1 MRPSTSPTGPLSTA
15 HAPSPGNAA
24 STTSAPVT
32 STARRSL
39 GLRAQLLVMG
49 VGSVAL
55 TAVLLTAAGA
65 YQSATLAGRAG
76 DDVRALTSSSLTTT
90 VLQAESL
97 VETQVATV
105 TSRLE
110 SDLGVAQQVLATQGA
125 VELGAPVTWRATN
138 QTTGD
143 ATDVTLPRMSV
154 GGTWLGQNTDLSTAT
169 PVVDDIAELLGEA
182 VTVFQR
188 VDGTGDMLRV
198 ATTVPTADGARA
210 IGTYIA
216 AKAADG
222 SPNAVVSALLSGESY
237 FGTAQVVGETY
248 VTGYGPLTDASGEV
262 VGAIFVGLPQTDVD
276 APLRAALAQIAIG
289 DVGYVT
295 VTDAAGAYVVP
306 PPGAS
311 EGDSALDATDAD
323 GSAYTQQIT
332 DALAAA
338 DGGHVQTTVT
348 LPTEGRATVEA
359 GSFPAWGWTIA
370 AWGFDS
376 DLEAVPRQLEAGSAE
391 LLRNLALVGVVVA
404 ALIAGLVVWAS
415 GRITARLGRLTDAL
429 RRVAGRD
436 LSVTV
441 VPEGSDEIGTM
452 GVALR
457 EAVDGMRTAVQR
469 MEASAGSLDATAEG
483 LGGSSRAL
491 EGIAS
496 DAQERASEAAGSA
509 SVVSSEVQAVTAA
522 MTEMRTSID
531 SVGHDVRAASEQAA
545 RAVTLISEAS
555 ESAERLGG
563 SSSQIAAVL
572 RTVTTIAEQTNL
584 LALNATIE
592 AARAGD
598 AGKGFAV
605 VAGEVKE
612 LSQQTARAIDAI
624 TPVLDAVTTDA
635 GDVTVGISRI
645 AQAMTEVNERQSSVA
660 AVVEQQ
666 VMTTTEIE
674 RNLVRAAGSSTD
686 IAENV
691 ALVATTSQA
700 TSQQVGEVRDVV
712 DGLGRVAAELADGVR
727 EFTLVAR

>member
-1 MRPSTSPTGPLSTA
+1 MSPTTSPTRTLRTTTLPSTRQR
-15 HAPSPGNAA
+15 G
-24 STTSAPVT
+24 
-32 STARRSL
+32 L
-39 GLRAQLLVMG
+39 GLRSQLLLTG

-55 TAVLLTAAGA
+55 TAVLLTVAGA
-65 YQSATLAGRAG
+65 SQSAGLAGKAG
-76 DDVRALTSSSLTTT
+76 DDVRALTSSSLSTT
-90 VLQAESL
+90 VQQAEAL

-105 TSRLE
+105 TSRLK
-110 SDLGVAQQVLATQGA
+110 SDLGVAQQVFAGSGA
-125 VELGAPVTWRATN
+125 VELGEPVAWKATN

-143 ATDVTLPRMSV
+143 ARDVTLPRMTV
-154 GGTWLGQNTDLSTAT
+154 GGTWLGQNRDLSTPT
-169 PVVDDIAELLGEA
+169 PVVDEIAELLGEA

-188 VDGTGDMLRV
+188 VDESGDMLRV

-216 AKAADG
+216 AQGADG
-222 SPNAVVSALLSGESY
+222 TPNPVVSALLAGESY

-248 VTGYGPLTDASGEV
+248 VTGYGPLLDGSGDV

-276 APLRAALAQIAIG
+276 APLRAALAEITIG
-289 DVGYVT
+289 DAGYVT
-295 VTDAAGAYVVP
+295 VTDAVGAYVVP
-306 PPGAS
+306 PPGGT
-311 EGDSALDATDAD
+311 EGESALEATDTD
-323 GSAYTQQIT
+323 GTAYTQEIT
-332 DALAAA
+332 DALSAA
-338 DGGHVQTTVT
+338 DGEHVQTKVA
-348 LPTEGRATVEA
+348 LADGGAATVEA
-359 GSFPAWGWTIA
+359 GAFVPWGWTIA

-376 DLEAVPRQLEAGSAE
+376 DLEAVPRQLEEGSAE
-391 LLRNLALVGVVVA
+391 LARNLAVVGVVVA
-404 ALIAGLVVWAS
+404 AVIAGVVVWTS
-415 GRITARLGRLTDAL
+415 GRITSRLARLTGTL
-429 RRVAGRD
+429 RRVAERD

-452 GVALR
+452 GVALL

-469 MEASAGSLDATAEG
+469 METSAGALDSTADG
-483 LGGSSRAL
+483 LGGASRTL

-496 DAQERASEAAGSA
+496 DAQARADEAAGSA
-509 SVVSSEVQAVTAA
+509 AVVSSEVQSVTAA

-531 SVGHDVRAASEQAA
+531 SVGHDVRAASEQAG
-545 RAVTLISEAS
+545 RAVGLISEAS
-555 ESAERLGG
+555 ESADRLGE

-572 RTVTTIAEQTNL
+572 RTVTAIAEQTNL

-612 LSQQTARAIDAI
+612 LAQQTARAIDAI
-624 TPVLDAVTTDA
+624 APVLDAVTTDA
-635 GDVTVGISRI
+635 GEVTAGISKI
-645 AQAMTEVNERQSSVA
+645 AHAMTEVNERQSSVA

-674 RNLVRAAGSSTD
+674 RTLVSAAGSSTD

-691 ALVATTSQA
+691 ALVATTSQS
-700 TSQQVGEVRDVV
+700 TSQQVGELRDVV